1 MKSPG
6 RVREPIQVYLDA
18 SDRALLDSVAGQSSQ
33 SRAEV
38 IRIAIRRL
46 AEELP
51 RAERPGASLATL
63 VGALDGARDVP
74 RDLAARHDAYLYGTP
89 EPARERKVG
98 EGERRVPG
106 KSARKRPS

>member
-1 MKSPG
+1 MKSLKNLG

-18 SDRALLDSVAGQSSQ
+18 SDRALLDSFAGQSSQ

-51 RAERPGASLATL
+51 RAKRPGASLATL
-63 VGALDGARDVP
+63 VGALDAARDVP
-74 RDLAARHDAYLYGTP
+74 RDLAARHDEYLYGT
-89 EPARERKVG
+89 
-98 EGERRVPG
+98 RRP
-106 KSARKRPS
+106 ARKR